1 MDPILEN
8 LNREGRKRY
17 RERARR
23 KRRRV
28 VMLQRL
34 SLAAVVI
41 AIIATAITLVAK
53 EEEKPINT
61 QAATNSEEVTAEP
74 ETIPTA
80 TPTEEPTTQAP
91 PKFQELHSMD
101 WSGEESYLLAKLA
114 MAEAEGESTEGKA
127 MVIMVVLNRVWAEGF
142 PDTIEE
148 VIMQHNE
155 KTGVYQFTPVMP
167 GGRWWRVEPDE
178 DCWAALDLI
187 MLHGWDE
194 SEGALYF
201 EATYNGENTWHSKN
215 LEYIKTVGNHNFYK

>member
-8 LNREGRKRY
+8 LNRERRKRY

-23 KRRRV
+23 RRRRI

>member
-8 LNREGRKRY
+8 LNRERRKKY

-23 KRRRV
+23 RRRV
-28 VMLQRL
+28 VLIQRIA
-34 SLAAVVI
+34 LAAVVI
-41 AIIATAITLVAK
+41 AIIATTIIVVAK
-53 EEEKPINT
+53 EEKKPINT
-61 QAATNSEEVTAEP
+61 QAATDSEEVTTEAETTP
-74 ETIPTA
+74 A
-80 TPTEEPTTQAP
+80 TVPTEEPTTQAP
-91 PKFQELHSMD
+91 PKFQEQHSMD
-101 WSGEESYLLAKLA
+101 WDAEESYLLAKIA
-114 MAEAEGESTEGKA
+114 MAEAEGESIEGKA

-148 VIMQHNE
+148 VILQHNE

-178 DCWAALDLI
+178 DCWKALELI

-201 EATYNGENTWHSKN
+201 EANYTGENTWHSKN
-215 LEYIKTVGNHNFYK
+215 LEYIKTVGNHDFYK